1 MKIYG
6 SLLHLTILR
15 NIARREGCE
24 WPENDRYEWIENIIE
39 KEIKKVQAKQ
49 TSMMFG
55 FDDVVQA
62 VNDLIMCGLLRK
74 TDKKTFTGR
83 YGEEFAPRAKNMILK
98 PGTDY
103 MILRSCRLKEGLT
116 FQNFQTLTGWT
127 G

>member
-1 MKIYG
+1 MTEEHHKEKDMFIKKVQTKQRKLKIYG

-15 NIARREGCE
+15 SIARRGGCE

-74 TDKKTFTGR
+74 TDKKNIYR
-83 YGEEFAPRAKNMILK
+83 EVR
-98 PGTDY
+98 
-103 MILRSCRLKEGLT
+103 
-116 FQNFQTLTGWT
+116 
-127 G
+127 

>member
-1 MKIYG
+1 MFIKKVQAKQRKLKIYG

-24 WPENDRYEWIENIIE
+24 WPENDMYEWIENIIE
-39 KEIKKVQAKQ
+39 KEISKVQAKQ

-74 TDKKTFTGR
+74 TDKKAFVGKC
-83 YGEEFAPRAKNMILK
+83 GEEFAPRAKNMILK
-98 PGTDY
+98 PGIWVTKLY
-103 MILRSCRLKEGLT
+103 YCQYLNTVL
-116 FQNFQTLTGWT
+116 
-127 G
+127 